1 MNQLKKQICRSITTA
16 IWEQK
21 RQYEQRK
28 FLFSIQWT
36 SIGKLVF
43 LELKLFI
50 KHLFLEFEFFHMTT
64 IKNLHFWNS
73 FSYCSILL
81 LTWTFS
87 SFWNHSLQSPT
98 HSWLLDWKK
107 CSFTVTATD
116 QAFPKSNH
124 LCYSQMIKRKKK
136 VIP

>member
-1 MNQLKKQICRSITTA
+1 MNQLKKQICRSITSA

-87 SFWNHSLQSPT
+87 SFWNHSLVSNSLVAT
-98 HSWLLDWKK
+98 WL
-107 CSFTVTATD
+107 
-116 QAFPKSNH
+116 
-124 LCYSQMIKRKKK
+124 KK
-136 VIP
+136 VFIYCHRDRSSIPQVKPFVLLPNDKT